1 MFTRRSFLLAGISA
15 ASVACRRPKARGFSG
30 FAFIA
35 NQEGQAVAAVDLT
48 VFAVARHIHVDGS
61 PTAITSTGS
70 RVFALTPEN
79 GYVHEISADTLGF
92 VRKVQVAK
100 SALTMR
106 MSDQGLYVLCTSPR
120 RLVRLSLP
128 SLAQDWVAPLPADP
142 ADFDLSADGRW
153 LAISYGQNRAIGFF
167 DISQKRSFEPV
178 AAGGD
183 VGTVRFQPDSS
194 QLLAADLSG
203 HRLSVYKTTTRGLIV
218 NLPLAVRPDQFC
230 FSPLGGQLFVT
241 GAGMD
246 GVVVVYPYYTPE
258 VAETVLAGHTPGA
271 MASVSLSPPKDSPD
285 APDEGYLFVANAQ
298 SGDVS
303 ILDIATHKLLA
314 VTPVGAGPGYVT
326 ITPDRQYALVLN
338 QTSGDMAVIRIANI
352 TRTVNEQR
360 RWKKGALFMLIPV
373 GSKPV
378 SATVVAI

>member
-1 MFTRRSFLLAGISA
+1 LLRKVKIANSTMTMRLAGEA
-15 ASVACRRPKARGFSG
+15 
-30 FAFIA
+30 
-35 NQEGQAVAAVDLT
+35 
-48 VFAVARHIHVDGS
+48 
-61 PTAITSTGS
+61 
-70 RVFALTPEN
+70 
-79 GYVHEISADTLGF
+79 
-92 VRKVQVAK
+92 
-100 SALTMR
+100 
-106 MSDQGLYVLCTSPR
+106 LYVLCTSPR
-120 RLVRLSLP
+120 RLVRLALP
-128 SLAQDWVAPLPADP
+128 SLREDWVAPLPADP
-142 ADFDLSADGRW
+142 VDLDISPDGKW
-153 LAISYGQNRAIGFF
+153 LAISYGGNRAIGFF
-167 DISQKRSFEPV
+167 DIAQQRAFDPV

-194 QLLAADLSG
+194 QLIAADLSG
-203 HRLSVYKTTTRGLIV
+203 RRLSIYQTGSRRLIV
-218 NLPLAVRPDQFC
+218 NLPLAVRPDHLC

-241 GAGMD
+241 GDGMD

-271 MASVSLSPPKDSPD
+271 MAAVSLGPPQHSPE

-314 VTPVGAGPGYVT
+314 VTPVGSGPEYVA

-338 QTSGDMAVIRIANI
+338 ETSGDMAVIRIANI